1 MLPTML
7 FVRKKHKDLII
18 SLSAFSFFTF
28 PVASPIQFKIQHP
41 NLKILTSTL
50 LIAYP
55 GLTQEMLDYEI
66 HVIREFVKSSQ
77 NA

>member
-7 FVRKKHKDLII
+7 FFSKKHKNLII

-28 PVASPIQFKIQHP
+28 PVASAIQSNIQHSTFK
-41 NLKILTSTL
+41 NLTSTL

-55 GLTQEMLDYEI
+55 GRTQEMLDYEI
-66 HVIREFVKSSQ
+66 QVIREFVKLRLR
-77 NA
+77 

>member
-7 FVRKKHKDLII
+7 FFSKKHKNLII

-28 PVASPIQFKIQHP
+28 PVASAIQSNIQHSTFK
-41 NLKILTSTL
+41 NLTSTL
-50 LIAYP
+50 LIACP

-66 HVIREFVKSSQ
+66 QVIREFVK
-77 NA
+77 NHP